1 MIKLAVLTLLISMG
15 YSASAQVS
23 PNLITS
29 NQTANAMVEE
39 YCTLSLKYG
48 LRSTRFKIL
57 VELGNSD
64 VDDTETPSYYIT
76 NSKGEE
82 RLFTTIAT
90 PLSIMAKE
98 GWTYVTKHVGKTGS
112 VYTLVLKRAVPAARE

>member
-1 MIKLAVLTLLISMG
+1 MG

-23 PNLITS
+23 PKMMTS
-29 NQTANAMVEE
+29 NQPASTLVEE
-39 YCTLSLKYG
+39 YCTLSLKLG
-48 LRSTRFKIL
+48 LRSSRFKIL

-64 VDDTETPSYYIT
+64 VDDTETHSYYIT
-76 NSKGEE
+76 NSKGED

-112 VYTLVLKRAVPAARE
+112 IYTIVLKRTVPASLE